1 MRERKTIK
9 QFQPTTFDRNIQEW
23 KEMNDTGLLDFSID
37 VQRPYKMKDTKLNNR
52 KSKLIFTICAN
63 GRISD
68 MICNK
73 VGNSYQIPDGQQRL
87 LTVFDFIDGKFKIK
101 GVDLIDTG
109 IGEAQDIVDIEGK
122 LFSELPQKMQNRIL
136 SFKPVVEYHEN
147 LSPVQL
153 AYLFVARNNGI
164 PIDANEKDRVDTVSQ
179 RDFIEVS
186 SHELFENILSA
197 AKFNS
202 GEFEIITK
210 QTWVMLNIKRPDFT
224 KPKYVPVIKEVIVTD
239 EEKKRITAIYDK
251 LNECYIYLKKQLKV
265 DQKQLTIM
273 FGKLHVVS
281 LARIIDDSINNDI
294 SVEKLCEWLTH
305 FFICE
310 KGKTTIS
317 KSYNNACLSGSAAYQ
332 KVKSRVTAL
341 LKDYKEFM
349 EQEYIDPFAAD
360 ESDYEPSESQPD
372 TNENDSQNSSQ
383 SNENNGT
390 EEQLHM

>member
-1 MRERKTIK
+1 MRERKIIK

-23 KEMNDTGLLDFSID
+23 KEDNDKGLLDFSID

-73 VGNSYQIPDGQQRL
+73 VGNIYQIPDGKQRL
-87 LTVFDFIDGKFKIK
+87 NTIFDFIDGKFRIK
-101 GVDLIDTG
+101 NVDLIDTG
-109 IGEAQDIVDIEGK
+109 IGEAQDIVDIEKK
-122 LFSELPQKMQNRIL
+122 LFSELSQKMQNRIL

-164 PIDANEKDRVDTVSQ
+164 PIDANEKDRVDTISQ
-179 RDFIEVS
+179 RDFMEVS
-186 SHELFENILSA
+186 DHELFNNILTA

-239 EEKKRITAIYDK
+239 EEKKRITAIYDR
-251 LNECYIYLKKQLKV
+251 LNECYTYLKKQMKV
-265 DQKQLTIM
+265 DQKHLTIM
-273 FGKLHVVS
+273 FSKLHVVS
-281 LARIIDDSINNDI
+281 LARIIEDSINNDI
-294 SVEKLCEWLTH
+294 PVEKLCEWLTH
-305 FFICE
+305 FFVCE

-349 EQEYIDPFAAD
+349 GMEYIDPFASD
-360 ESDYEPSESQPD
+360 ESNSEPSESETGGVQD
-372 TNENDSQNSSQ
+372 GVDGDRQQNESNNS
-383 SNENNGT
+383 
-390 EEQLHM
+390 EEQLQM